1 MSDNPLASVSDK
13 LEDIDDVP
21 GVGEQNV
28 LSQLREALEAK
39 IAIPVIEMPVIK
51 RPGVSVLF
59 KPEVSSSQLRSWQ
72 KRCTNKR
79 GELDNVRFS
88 SMVIVSMS
96 QGLKVNDTEVLT
108 ESGDSFELNS
118 KDFAE
123 FIGVDMGEIIPE
135 GIRLLYGIDAHVEA
149 TALRLLDEA
158 GYGDSP
164 EIEDPTK
171 GS

>member
-79 GELDNVRFS
+79 GN
-88 SMVIVSMS
+88 
-96 QGLKVNDTEVLT
+96 
-108 ESGDSFELNS
+108 
-118 KDFAE
+118 
-123 FIGVDMGEIIPE
+123 
-135 GIRLLYGIDAHVEA
+135 
-149 TALRLLDEA
+149 
-158 GYGDSP
+158 
-164 EIEDPTK
+164 
-171 GS
+171 